1 MSRPPIEGAREP
13 VERGMATPADT
24 PAPVATE
31 RGMLGEPR
39 PVLEALESAADGAG
53 RRFVVW
59 LLGAL
64 LAGAAA
70 LWIVTLS
77 VAQATDEE
85 VALPA
90 LERAV
95 AALTDLEGL
104 LDQHL
109 EAVQE
114 QADSGA
120 EKLVLPAYVVRDAA
134 VPTASVTNAGGTVDR
149 VLLRDALLSTSARLV
164 YTRGVDAFRQSDEA
178 PERASRLSVSGGV
191 RALLDGLSS
200 DNHGAAV
207 VWLWPVGVVCLAL
220 AAALL
225 ALGRDFGRFV
235 ALGVVLVAAAAP
247 VLLAGVAARFALGFV
262 DGSEATVT
270 ALPPGDAVI
279 DEFTAMGRQ
288 LAGLPIR
295 NALWLAAAG
304 VAIALPAA
312 LLGALFDRSVRRPAS
327 GEARG

>member
-13 VERGMATPADT
+13 AERGTATPADT

-31 RGMLGEPR
+31 RGMLGQPR
-39 PVLEALESAADGAG
+39 PALEALEAAADGAG
-53 RRFVVW
+53 RRFLVW

-70 LWIVTLS
+70 LWIATLS

-90 LERAV
+90 LERGV

-120 EKLVLPAYVVRDAA
+120 ERLVLPAYVVRDVTVEAGD
-134 VPTASVTNAGGTVDR
+134 VTNAGGTVDR
-149 VLLRDALLSTSARLV
+149 ALLRDKLLRISALRV
-164 YTRGVDAFRQSDEA
+164 YTRGVDAFRQSDET
-178 PERASRLSVSGGV
+178 PERASRLSVSGGI

-207 VWLWPVGVVCLAL
+207 VWLWPLGAVCLAL

-235 ALGVVLVAAAAP
+235 ALGVVLVVAAAP
-247 VLLAGVAARFALGFV
+247 VLLAGVAARLALGFV
-262 DGSEATVT
+262 DGSTATGT
-270 ALPPGDAVI
+270 ALPPGDVVV
-279 DEFTAMGRQ
+279 DEFTAIGRQ

-312 LLGALFDRSVRRPAS
+312 LLGALFDRSVRRPAPERPS
-327 GEARG
+327 